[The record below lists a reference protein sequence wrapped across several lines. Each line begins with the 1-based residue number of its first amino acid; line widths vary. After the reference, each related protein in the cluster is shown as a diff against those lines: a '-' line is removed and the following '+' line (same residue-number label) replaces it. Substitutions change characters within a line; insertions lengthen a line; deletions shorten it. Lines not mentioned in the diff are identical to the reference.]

1 MRNTSTANAVVCRSV
16 GVLAID
22 SMTATR
28 GARMLLV
35 KSKVHD
41 GACLMLS
48 LEDTGTGINPE
59 DIQRIFNPLF
69 TTKSNGMGLSICRS
83 IIEARGGKLWVEPN
97 TGGGATLHL
106 TLTTAPSPSIRRLK
120 LGPFFRASER
130 ERPDR
135 RSVNA
140 ASRTLPH
147 HTVLPLCT
155 FSKSLTLLLCD
166 TTSLNSATLA
176 PKRSLMAIGRGLR

>member
-1 MRNTSTANAVVCRSV
+1 M
-16 GVLAID
+16 
-22 SMTATR
+22 
-28 GARMLLV
+28 
-35 KSKVHD
+35 
-41 GACLMLS
+41 
-48 LEDTGTGINPE
+48 
-59 DIQRIFNPLF
+59 
-69 TTKSNGMGLSICRS
+69 GMGLSICRS

-97 TGGGATLHL
+97 TGGGATLHF
-106 TLTTAPSPSIRRLK
+106 TLTTEPSPTIRRLK

-147 HTVLPLCT
+147 HTVLPSCT

-166 TTSLNSATLA
+166 TTYLNSATLA
-176 PKRSLMAIGRGLR
+176 PKRSLMAIGRGLGCHQSLFTVAGQGIAQTILERAEPGLVVPPLEKSLPEDRLAHLF

>member
-1 MRNTSTANAVVCRSV
+1 MVP
-16 GVLAID
+16 
-22 SMTATR
+22 
-28 GARMLLV
+28 
-35 KSKVHD
+35 
-41 GACLMLS
+41 
-48 LEDTGTGINPE
+48 LEDTETGINPE

-69 TTKSNGMGLSICRS
+69 TTKSNGMGMGLSICRS
-83 IIEARGGKLWVEPN
+83 IIEAHGGKLWVEPN
-97 TGGGATLHL
+97 TGGRRDLSLHPDYRAV
-106 TLTTAPSPSIRRLK
+106 TPTIRRLK

-147 HTVLPLCT
+147 HTVLPSCA

-166 TTSLNSATLA
+166 TTYLNSATLA
-176 PKRSLMAIGRGLR
+176 PKRNFMAIGRDFVDIKAYSR

>member
-1 MRNTSTANAVVCRSV
+1 MWELKHCTRMRNTSTANAVVYRSV

-22 SMTATR
+22 SMTATQ

-83 IIEARGGKLWVEPN
+83 IIEARGGKLWIEPN
-97 TGGGATLHL
+97 TGEARPCT
-106 TLTTAPSPSIRRLK
+106 SP
-120 LGPFFRASER
+120 
-130 ERPDR
+130 
-135 RSVNA
+135 
-140 ASRTLPH
+140 
-147 HTVLPLCT
+147 
-155 FSKSLTLLLCD
+155 
-166 TTSLNSATLA
+166 
-176 PKRSLMAIGRGLR
+176 

>member
-1 MRNTSTANAVVCRSV
+1 MWELKHCTRMRNTSTANAVVYRSV

-22 SMTATR
+22 SMTATQ

-69 TTKSNGMGLSICRS
+69 TTKSNGMGMGLSICRS
-83 IIEARGGKLWVEPN
+83 IIEARGGKLWVEPS
-97 TGGGATLHL
+97 TGEA
-106 TLTTAPSPSIRRLK
+106 
-120 LGPFFRASER
+120 
-130 ERPDR
+130 RP
-135 RSVNA
+135 
-140 ASRTLPH
+140 
-147 HTVLPLCT
+147 CT
-155 FSKSLTLLLCD
+155 
-166 TTSLNSATLA
+166 
-176 PKRSLMAIGRGLR
+176 PP